1 MEKSAMRY
9 HIVTFGC
16 QMNTADSQH
25 LASELERLGYSAVE
39 DPDQADVV
47 VVNTCVVR
55 QQAEDRALNRLYLL
69 RSAKQR
75 DPNKVIGV
83 MGCMVGVRDSLAL
96 RKKLPFVDVFLP
108 PSEPQPMVEFLKARM
123 TEHELREIEARDRA
137 RRDAFQDGDF
147 AEGEL
152 ILPSHERGNL
162 ISAHVPVVYGCSHAC
177 TFCIIPFR
185 RGVERSRSVGEIVA
199 HVRSLARQ
207 GVKEITLLGQIV
219 DRYGKDI
226 PDGPNL
232 AQLLRIIDGV
242 GAETGIERIR
252 FLTSHPNWMT
262 DELLDAVAELP
273 RVMPHIEVP
282 VQAGDD
288 AVLARMKRGYTA
300 DDYRR
305 LIARIRERIPNVAIN
320 TDIIVGFP
328 GETEEQFQRT
338 YDLLAELKLDKV
350 HLARY
355 SPRPGTVSARRMEDD
370 VPEAEKKRR
379 HEALEALQERT
390 AAEINSRYLGET
402 VQVLVEDQFKGK
414 WRGRTPQNKLV
425 FFESAG
431 DLRGALVDV
440 QIIWTGPWSLQGRVP
455 SVAGAREDAPIIV
468 LAS

>member
-1 MEKSAMRY
+1 MQY
-9 HIVTFGC
+9 HIFTFGC

-25 LASELERLGYSAVE
+25 LASELERLGYRAAAE
-39 DPDQADVV
+39 PDQADIV

-55 QQAEDRALNRLYLL
+55 QQAEDKAMNRLYLL
-69 RSAKQR
+69 RDLKREQ
-75 DPNKVIGV
+75 PGKVIGV

-96 RKKLPFVDVFLP
+96 RQKLPFVDVFLP
-108 PSEPQPMVEFLKARM
+108 PSEPAPMVEFLKARM
-123 TEHELREIEARDRA
+123 NESELRTVEERERA
-137 RRDAFQDGDF
+137 RRDAIQDEDI
-147 AEGEL
+147 ALGEL
-152 ILPSHERGNL
+152 ALPSHEQGSL

-185 RGVERSRSVGEIVA
+185 RGVERSRSVGEIVG

-207 GVKEITLLGQIV
+207 GVKEVTLLGQIV

-232 AQLLRIIDGV
+232 AQLLRVIHGV
-242 GAETGIERIR
+242 AEETGIERIR

-262 DELLDAVAELP
+262 DDLLDTVAELP

-288 AVLARMKRGYTA
+288 TVLANMRRGYTA

-305 LIARIRERIPNVAIN
+305 LIERIRQRIPDVAIN

-328 GETEEQFQRT
+328 GETADQFQRT
-338 YDLLAELKLDKV
+338 YDLLEELRLDKA

-355 SPRPGTVSARRMEDD
+355 SPRPKTVSARTMDDD
-370 VPEAEKKRR
+370 VPEEEKKRR
-379 HEALEALQERT
+379 HEALEDLQARVV
-390 AAEINSRYLGET
+390 AEINSRCLGAT
-402 VQVLVEDQFKGK
+402 VPVLVEEQVKGK

-425 FFESAG
+425 FFESDG
-431 DLRGALVDV
+431 DLRGKVVDV
-440 QIIWTGPWSLQGRVP
+440 QIVWTGPWSLQGRLP
-455 SVAGAREDAPIIV
+455 SAAPTTPDPLVVMAG
-468 LAS
+468 

>member
-1 MEKSAMRY
+1 MRY
-9 HIVTFGC
+9 HILTFGC
-16 QMNTADSQH
+16 QMNTADSQQ
-25 LASELERLGYSAVE
+25 LASELERLGCLAV
-39 DPDQADVV
+39 DNPDQADIV

-55 QQAEDRALNRLYLL
+55 QQAEERALNRLYLL
-69 RSAKQR
+69 RDAKQR

-147 AEGEL
+147 ADSAL
-152 ILPSHERGNL
+152 ILPAHEQGRL

-185 RGVERSRSVGEIVA
+185 RGIERSRSVGEIVA

-232 AQLLRIIDGV
+232 AQLLRILDGI
-242 GAETGIERIR
+242 GTEIGIERIR

-288 AVLARMKRGYTA
+288 TVLANMKRGYTA

-305 LIARIRERIPNVAIN
+305 LIERIRQRIPQVAIN

-328 GETEEQFQRT
+328 GETDAQFQRT

-355 SPRPGTVSARRMEDD
+355 SPRPGTVSARRMDDD
-370 VPEAEKKRR
+370 VPESEKRRR

-390 AAEINSRYLGET
+390 LAELNSRYLGET
-402 VQVLVEDQFKGK
+402 VQVLVEDQVRGK

-431 DLRGALVDV
+431 DLRGRLMNV
-440 QIIWTGPWSLQGRVP
+440 QITWTGPWSLQGRIP
-455 SVAGAREDAPIIV
+455 LSADAREDAPLIV